1 MATHNTSFV
10 EEFVEEGRERIHA
23 ARSRIDAEVSR
34 ARRELGA
41 RRRRLE
47 RTLEKNRRN
56 LEKQARRQVKDIQE
70 ELLGNPVVQRLEEL
84 SEQATRR
91 LEGAIGSLLGALQIA
106 SRSDV
111 RKLDRKL
118 SKLGKRLEEI
128 ERARGANG
136 RHPHSPPH
144 SHA

>member
-1 MATHNTSFV
+1 MATHSTSFV
-10 EEFVEEGRERIHA
+10 EEFVEEGRERISA
-23 ARSRIDAEVSR
+23 ARSRIDAEVTR
-34 ARRELGA
+34 ARRELSA

-47 RTLEKNRRN
+47 RTIEKNRRN
-56 LEKQARRQVKDIQE
+56 LEKQARRQVKGIQD
-70 ELLGNPVVQRLEEL
+70 ELRGNPVVQRLEEL

-91 LEGAIGSLLGALQIA
+91 LEDAIGSVLSALQIA

-128 ERARGANG
+128 EHARQANG
-136 RHPHSPPH
+136 RHPSTPH